1 MALHPFFNA
10 TVRLHTA
17 AELRKKGMGFLCSIR
32 TAGQISDE
40 DIAEGTRA
48 LSDDSGTQLPPELVA
63 VTEGVGKLGDGHI
76 IEAIVKFFQSPAG
89 QALLQALVAALVAIL
104 TGA

>member
-1 MALHPFFNA
+1 MSFHPFFNA
-10 TVRLHTA
+10 AVRMRTA
-17 AELRKKGMGFLCSIR
+17 AELRKKGMGFIGSIR

-48 LSDDSGTQLPPELVA
+48 LSDDAGTQLPPEMTA

-76 IEAIVKFFQSPAG
+76 IEAITKFLQSPAG
-89 QALLQALVAALVAIL
+89 QALLQALVTALVALL